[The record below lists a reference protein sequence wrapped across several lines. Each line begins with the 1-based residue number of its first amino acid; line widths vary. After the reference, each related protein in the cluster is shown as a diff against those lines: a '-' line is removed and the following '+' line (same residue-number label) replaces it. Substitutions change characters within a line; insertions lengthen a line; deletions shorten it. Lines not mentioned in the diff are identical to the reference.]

1 MNLLKKIIEK
11 IGDSEKII
19 QLKTYKENKI
29 RLCLKLAPTLER
41 FYHRSSYNSG
51 IWSRK
56 LYWWCPWTW
65 SVVWKTTGL

>member
-51 IWSRK
+51 I
-56 LYWWCPWTW
+56 
-65 SVVWKTTGL
+65 